1 MKSARHILSLL
12 VLTALAAA
20 LSACQSRT
28 FADEY
33 SAWNIFSA
41 ASIDIPESEGQ
52 IVVDGSAVL
61 EIIRDGV
68 SANRNF
74 TPTTLVS
81 FFDESGAS
89 YLLLFSADRRYF
101 QLDDKVWR
109 RSRQQTHLISSA
121 GVSAAGSSGQ
131 ITAST
136 WAAMASIPAMV
147 G

>member
-52 IVVDGSAVL
+52 IVVDGAAVL
-61 EIIRDGV
+61 AIIRDAVPAGT
-68 SANRNF
+68 NI

-109 RSRQQTHLISSA
+109 LSRRQAEAVNKLI
-121 GVSAAGSSGQ
+121 
-131 ITAST
+131 
-136 WAAMASIPAMV
+136 
-147 G
+147 

>member
-1 MKSARHILSLL
+1 MKAARHILLSLF
-12 VLTALAAA
+12 VLAA
-20 LSACQSRT
+20 LGACQSRT

-33 SAWNIFSA
+33 PAWNIFSA

-52 IVVDGSAVL
+52 IVVDGAAVL
-61 EIIRDGV
+61 ALIRDGV
-68 SANRNF
+68 PASTNF

-109 RSRQQTHLISSA
+109 LSRRQAEAVNKLI
-121 GVSAAGSSGQ
+121 
-131 ITAST
+131 
-136 WAAMASIPAMV
+136 
-147 G
+147 